1 MAKVTVVG
9 AGLVG
14 TSAAEKI
21 VQRNVADVVLIDIV
35 EGLAEGKALDIKQ
48 SAPVIGFESDIFGTT
63 NYGDTAGSDV
73 VVITAGLARK
83 PGMTREDLL
92 LKNAEIVGGIVE
104 KTVKHSPDCIFV
116 VVTNPMDVMAY
127 LAWKKSG
134 FDSKRVIGMG
144 GVLDS
149 ARYAVFVSRKA
160 GVPLSEVEALVLGA
174 HGEPMVPV
182 PSRTKVKGKPIA
194 EVLGKAG
201 VEETSRLT
209 KKGGAQIVKLLK
221 TGSAYTAPGA
231 SVSLVVEAVVRD
243 QKRVLPCSVYTEGEY
258 GIKDVYC
265 GMPAKL
271 GREGVIEIAGLDL
284 TDAEKEALK
293 KSAEGIRVNC
303 NKL

>member
-1 MAKVTVVG
+1 VAKVTVVG

-21 VQRNVADVVLIDIV
+21 VQRNIADVVLIDIV

-48 SAPVIGFESDIFGTT
+48 SAPVIGFTADIVGTAK
-63 NYGDTAGSDV
+63 YEDTADSDV
-73 VVITAGLARK
+73 VVITAGLTRK

-92 LKNAEIVGGIVE
+92 LRNAEIVGGIVE
-104 KTVKHSPDCIFV
+104 QAIKYSPSCIFV
-116 VVTNPMDVMAY
+116 VVTNPMDVMTF
-127 LAWKKSG
+127 LTWKKSG

-149 ARYAVFVSRKA
+149 ARYAVFISIKTDA
-160 GVPLSEVEALVLGA
+160 PLGDVEALVLGA

-182 PSRTKVKGKPIA
+182 PSQTKIKGKPISS
-194 EVLGKAG
+194 VLDAAG
-201 VEETSRLT
+201 VDETSQMT
-209 KKGGAQIVKLLK
+209 KQGGAQIVKLLK

-231 SVSLVVEAVVRD
+231 SVSLVVEAIVHD
-243 QKRVLPCSVYTEGEY
+243 QNKVLPCSVYVDGQY

-271 GREGVIEIAGLDL
+271 GKEGVVEIVELDL
-284 TDAEKEALK
+284 TDAEKDALK
-293 KSAEGIRVNC
+293 KSAEGIRENC